1 MEKYMETGVI
11 ASYLEPQKSKA
22 PGRIVLRFIAAFLR
36 TQSVLW
42 SPKGG
47 RHFEKV

>member
-22 PGRIVLRFIAAFLR
+22 PGRIVLTIN
-36 TQSVLW
+36 
-42 SPKGG
+42 PKPL
-47 RHFEKV
+47 HLKP